1 MKKALHKITLILA
14 LLFSAT
20 TLTSCGEDFWDDVS
34 DSIWIEDNL
43 LGSWQIV
50 DIFAEYYEDCPYYCG
65 DVMDFYSDG
74 IMQSRSG
81 NRVFE
86 EGYWDVR
93 GREIQIDFNGDYK
106 TDLYAY
112 VRDMDYNY
120 MLLDVRDYAGKYP
133 FVEWLT
139 AQDLEYL
146 AVFLQFFCL
155 SLVSYNIVMCRFSQF

>member
-50 DIFAEYYEDCPYYCG
+50 DIFAEYYDDCPYYCG
-65 DVMDFYSDG
+65 DVMDFYPDG
-74 IMQSRSG
+74 MMQSRSG

-86 EGYWDVR
+86 VGDWDVR
-93 GREIQIDFNGDYK
+93 GREIHIDFDRDYK

-120 MLLDVRDYAGKYP
+120 MLLDVRDYAGKYATKYSLK
-133 FVEWLT
+133 FVR
-139 AQDLEYL
+139 Y
-146 AVFLQFFCL
+146 
-155 SLVSYNIVMCRFSQF
+155 